1 MFGLTVYNG
10 IMVSKVEAQARDL
23 QSNTADIVAIRIAL
37 TDLSANYLS
46 EKYYIKKDLEDIKNR
61 LVRIEER
68 LNRGR

>member
-37 TDLSANYLS
+37 TDISANYLS